1 MGSDDQ
7 PSVPEVAD
15 QVRGWIAEAD
25 AILDERI
32 RVIEAGSA
40 AVVALRSAVVPIV
53 RDGRGQ
59 WRVLPLGPT
68 NHELIERV
76 ARQAQLPDFPAD
88 LQSEVRKLMEEIK
101 VATETV
107 KSVTGFQRFFAFG
120 GTRQAGQRAAAEL
133 LVYRRWYLKHGM
145 SSQIRQLTPLA
156 EVYLGPAG
164 VFADWLK
171 LPQRL
176 GESSSSV
183 ALEPSTS
190 FAILPNAMKIIQR
203 AIVEETELRAAAVEA
218 GNEVRA
224 METNRL
230 LADMPVERL
239 KEATRDRVNVGALLN
254 LDITTVLEVFYYED
268 DLHLYQGLSEVSA
281 TRIIAAAR
289 TIWQSTYEEM
299 PMRIDIKERSK
310 EHTDLLRRLRAWEVA
325 RKIARSPEEWAQI
338 KALAPLADAIDKD
351 VSQVLVFCPSNAT
364 VNDFKESVQ
373 VVARCARRIYDAR
386 DEAEGSDPWDD
397 FLSRPA
403 DYFSM
408 LVELG
413 FITEDEEKS
422 AGELPED
429 IRDAV
434 RDQELNTEYL
444 NVSLRG
450 YQSFGAR
457 FALVQRRVIIGDE
470 MGLGKTIEALAVL
483 SHLRAEG
490 SHHALVICPAAVV
503 TNWIREIRKR
513 SALTPHRL
521 HGAERTFAIASW
533 IRNGGVAVTTYE
545 SLRWLNSQPLG
556 LPKLACVVLDEAHY
570 IKNPSA
576 KRTERAKR
584 ILKSC
589 DRVVMLTGTPLE
601 NRIEEFRNLVGY
613 LRPDLIVDATEFA
626 PKRFRRQVAPAY
638 LRRNQE
644 DVLTE
649 LPARFEVDEW
659 LEMSRE
665 DYSAYREA
673 VRIGNFMTVRQAAM
687 LQGSRSAKVQR
698 LREIVQEAEDNGRR
712 VLVFSYFLDVLE
724 MVAAALPGRVF
735 GPLTGQTP
743 AQRRQTM
750 IDQFSDARGGA
761 VLVSQILAGGV
772 GLNIQAASVV
782 VICEPQLK
790 PTTEWQAIARAHR
803 LGQVQSV
810 QVHRLLS
817 DEGVDVR
824 LFEMLARKTTTFDE
838 FARPSE
844 TAESTPD
851 AYDVTE
857 AELAKMVIAEERERL
872 FGQCSPDRPSEADAD
887 FNGIALATKFEGDV
901 PAMNAATGQLLPY
914 TVFSGTFPPV
924 TETSVD
930 RTIENL
936 LCLVEVEGPMTGYRL
951 HEAYRDASGDVDGEE
966 TSRRLDQAIE
976 QAVKMRLIHSDNP
989 LGAEGIRPKTFRL
1002 PTQPEVLVRDIGP
1015 RALTHV
1021 PPAELEYHL
1030 PEQVPDRE
1038 DVYELNV
1045 PQPAHEPVSHDSE
1058 SADDFEE
1065 EDESYFRGR
1074 ESEFILGDYES

>member
-1 MGSDDQ
+1 M
-7 PSVPEVAD
+7 PEVAD

-25 AILDERI
+25 SILSERI
-32 RVIEAGSA
+32 RVIEAGDA
-40 AVVALRSAVVPIV
+40 AAIALRSAVVPV
-53 RDGRGQ
+53 YRDDQVQ

-68 NHELIERV
+68 NLELIERV
-76 ARQAQLPDFPAD
+76 GRQALLPDFPAD
-88 LQSEVRKLMEEIK
+88 LQSKVRKLIEEIK
-101 VATETV
+101 TATETV

-133 LVYRRWYLKHGM
+133 RVYHRWHVGHGM
-145 SSQIRQLTPLA
+145 SARIRQLMPID
-156 EVYLGPAG
+156 EVVVGPAD
-164 VFADWLK
+164 VLADWLK

-176 GESSSSV
+176 GETSPSV
-183 ALEPSTS
+183 ALERSTS

-203 AIVEETELRAAAVEA
+203 AIVEETELRAAAVDA
-218 GNEVRA
+218 GNAVRA
-224 METNRL
+224 METDRL
-230 LADMPVERL
+230 LEDMPVERL
-239 KEATRDRVNVGALLN
+239 KEATRDRIQVGALLN
-254 LDITTVLEVFYYED
+254 LGITTVLKVFDYED
-268 DLHLYQGLSEVSA
+268 DLHLYQGISEVSA
-281 TRIIAAAR
+281 TRIIAAAQ
-289 TIWQSTYEEM
+289 TIRHSTYEEM

-310 EHTDLLRRLRAWEVA
+310 EHTELLRGLRLWEVS
-325 RKIARSPEEWAQI
+325 RKIARSPEEWSQI
-338 KALAPLADAIDKD
+338 KTLAPLADAIDKD
-351 VSQVLVFCPSNAT
+351 VSHILVFCPSNAS
-364 VNDFKESVQ
+364 VDDFKESVQ

-386 DEAEGSDPWDD
+386 DEAEAADPWED

-403 DYFSM
+403 DYLSM
-408 LVELG
+408 LAELG

-429 IRDAV
+429 IIEAV

-483 SHLRAEG
+483 SHLRAKG

-503 TNWIREIRKR
+503 TNWIREIQKK

-521 HGAERTFAIASW
+521 HGVERTAAIASW

-545 SLRWLNSQPLG
+545 SLRWLNSQPIG
-556 LPKLACVVLDEAHY
+556 LPKLSCVVIDEAHY

-576 KRTERAKR
+576 KRTERAQR
-584 ILKSC
+584 ILKVC
-589 DRVVMLTGTPLE
+589 DRALMLTGTPLE

-613 LRPDLIVDATEFA
+613 LRPELIVDATEFA

-649 LPARFEVDEW
+649 LPERFEVDEW

-673 VRIGNFMTVRQAAM
+673 VRIGNFMAVRQAAM
-687 LQGSRSAKVQR
+687 LQDSKSAKMQR
-698 LREIVQEAEDNGRR
+698 LKEIVKEAEDNGRR
-712 VLVFSYFLDVLE
+712 VLVFSYFLDVLGL
-724 MVAAALPGRVF
+724 VAAALPGRVF

-743 AQRRQTM
+743 AQRRQMM
-750 IDQFSDARGGA
+750 IDQFSAAQGGA

-824 LFEMLARKTTTFDE
+824 LFEMLARKTSTFDE

-872 FGQCSPDRPSEADAD
+872 FGQGSPGELMESEPDEDSNEFGGRRPASTTEDKLR
-887 FNGIALATKFEGDV
+887 FSNETR
-901 PAMNAATGQLLPY
+901 TQLLPY

-924 TETSVD
+924 TENSVEQI
-930 RTIENL
+930 IENL
-936 LCLVEVEGPMTGYRL
+936 VCLVGVEGPITGYRL
-951 HEAYRDASGDVDGEE
+951 HEAYRDASGD
-966 TSRRLDQAIE
+966 LDDDEASHMLDRAIVQAEKIG
-976 QAVKMRLIHSDNP
+976 LIRSDN
-989 LGAEGIRPKTFRL
+989 LMGTEGIKPKTFRL
-1002 PTQPEVLVRDIGP
+1002 PTQPEVLPRDVGP

-1021 PPAELEYHL
+1021 PPAELEFHL
-1030 PEQVPDRE
+1030 TERVSDGEEVGELVVAQQPDE
-1038 DVYELNV
+1038 SLA
-1045 PQPAHEPVSHDSE
+1045 QDSE
-1058 SADDFEE
+1058 YEEEFEE
-1065 EDESYFRGR
+1065 EDEGYFEGR
-1074 ESEFILGDYES
+1074 EGELILGDRDY

>member
-32 RVIEAGSA
+32 QVIEAGDA
-40 AVVALRSAVVPIV
+40 AVAALRSAVVPIY
-53 RDGRGQ
+53 RDDQIQ

-68 NHELIERV
+68 NRELVERV
-76 ARQAQLPDFPAD
+76 GRQALLPDFPAD
-88 LQSEVRKLMEEIK
+88 LQNKVRKLMDEIK

-133 LVYRRWYLKHGM
+133 RVYHRWYLRHDM
-145 SSQIRQLTPLA
+145 SARVRQLQPVN
-156 EVYLGPAG
+156 EVYLGPAD
-164 VFADWLK
+164 VLTDWLK

-176 GESSSSV
+176 GETSPSL

-190 FAILPNAMKIIQR
+190 FAILPNAMRIIQR
-203 AIVEETELRAAAVEA
+203 AIVEETELRTAAVDA
-218 GNEVRA
+218 GNEVRV
-224 METNRL
+224 METATL

-239 KEATRDRVNVGALLN
+239 KEATRDRIQVGALLN
-254 LDITTVLEVFYYED
+254 AGFETVLEVLEDED
-268 DLHLYQGLSEVSA
+268 DLHLYQGISEVAA
-281 TRIIAAAR
+281 TRIIAAAH

-299 PMRIDIKERSK
+299 PMRIDINKRSQ
-310 EHTDLLRRLRAWEVA
+310 EHTELLRRLRAWEVS

-338 KALAPLADAIDKD
+338 KAMAPLADAIDRD
-351 VSQVLVFCPSNAT
+351 VSHALVFCPSTPT
-364 VNDFKESVQ
+364 VDDFKESVQ
-373 VVARCARRIYDAR
+373 VVVRCAGRIYDAR
-386 DEAEGSDPWDD
+386 DEADGADPWED

-408 LVELG
+408 LAELG

-422 AGELPED
+422 AGELPEE
-429 IRDAV
+429 IREAV

-483 SHLRAEG
+483 SHLRAKG
-490 SHHALVICPAAVV
+490 SHHGLVICPAAVV
-503 TNWIREIRKR
+503 TNWMREVLEK
-513 SALTPHRL
+513 SALTPYRL
-521 HGAERTFAIASW
+521 HGSERTTAVASW

-545 SLRWLNSQPLG
+545 SLRWLNSQTLG
-556 LPKLACVVLDEAHY
+556 LPKLACVVIDEAHY

-576 KRTERAKR
+576 KRTERTKR
-584 ILKSC
+584 LLKSC
-589 DRVVMLTGTPLE
+589 DRAVMLTGTPLE

-649 LPARFEVDEW
+649 LPERFEVDEW
-659 LEMSRE
+659 IEMSRE
-665 DYSAYREA
+665 DHSAYREA
-673 VRIGNFMTVRQAAM
+673 VRIGNFMAARQAAM
-687 LQGSRSAKVQR
+687 LQDSKSAKMQR
-698 LREIVQEAEDNGRR
+698 LREIVQEAEENGRH
-712 VLVFSYFLDVLE
+712 VLVFSYFLDVLDRI
-724 MVAAALPGRVF
+724 AAALPGRVF
-735 GPLTGQTP
+735 GPLTGKTP
-743 AQRRQTM
+743 SQRRQM
-750 IDQFSDARGGA
+750 LIDQFSAANGGA
-761 VLVSQILAGGV
+761 VLVSQIGAGGV

-803 LGQVQSV
+803 LGQARSV

-817 DEGVDVR
+817 DEGIDVR
-824 LFEMLARKTTTFDE
+824 LFEMLARKTSTFDE

-844 TAESTPD
+844 TAESAPD

-857 AELAKMVIAEERERL
+857 AELARLVIAEERERL
-872 FGQCSPDRPSEADAD
+872 FGQAGPEEPFEGDS
-887 FNGIALATKFEGDV
+887 ALATKIEDDV
-901 PAMNAATGQLLPY
+901 PTRNAATGRLLPY
-914 TVFSGTFPPV
+914 TVFSGSFLPV
-924 TETSVD
+924 TETSVEK
-930 RTIENL
+930 TIENL

-951 HEAYRDASGDVDGEE
+951 HEAYRDASGDVDGGE

-976 QAVKMRLIHSDNP
+976 QAVKMGLIQSENP

-1002 PTQPEVLVRDIGP
+1002 PTQPGVLVRDIGP

-1021 PPAELEYHL
+1021 PPPELEYHL

-1038 DVYELNV
+1038 EAYELV
-1045 PQPAHEPVSHDSE
+1045 VAQPDHEPVSQGLE
-1058 SADDFEE
+1058 AAEEFEE
-1065 EDESYFRGR
+1065 EDESYFEGR
-1074 ESEFILGDYES
+1074 ESEFILGDYEY

>member
-25 AILDERI
+25 AILTKRI
-32 RVIEAGSA
+32 KIIEGGDA
-40 AVVALRSAVVPIV
+40 AAVALRSAVVPIV
-53 RDGRGQ
+53 RDDQVQ

-68 NHELIERV
+68 NHELIGRV

-88 LQSEVRKLMEEIK
+88 LQSKVRKLLGE
-101 VATETV
+101 VQAATETV

-145 SSQIRQLTPLA
+145 SAQIRQLTPLA
-156 EVYLGPAG
+156 EVYLGPGG
-164 VFADWLK
+164 VLADWLK

-203 AIVEETELRAAAVEA
+203 AIVEETELRAAAVDA
-218 GNEVRA
+218 GNEVRT
-224 METNRL
+224 METDKL
-230 LADMPVERL
+230 LEDMPVERL
-239 KEATRDRVNVGALLN
+239 KEATRDRIQVGALVNVGFE
-254 LDITTVLEVFYYED
+254 TVLEVLED
-268 DLHLYQGLSEVSA
+268 EEDLHLYQGISEVSA
-281 TRIIAAAR
+281 TRIIAAAH

-299 PMRIDIKERSK
+299 PMRIDINERSQ
-310 EHTDLLRRLRAWEVA
+310 EHTELLRRLRSWEVS
-325 RKIARSPEEWAQI
+325 RKIARSPEEWSQL
-338 KALAPLADAIDKD
+338 KAMAPLADAIDKH
-351 VSQVLVFCPSNAT
+351 VSQVLVFCPSTPT
-364 VNDFKESVQ
+364 VDDFKESVQ
-373 VVARCARRIYDAR
+373 VVARCARRVYDAR
-386 DEAEGSDPWDD
+386 DEADGADPWED

-408 LVELG
+408 LAELG

-429 IRDAV
+429 IVEAV
-434 RDQELNTEYL
+434 REQELNTEYL

-483 SHLRAEG
+483 SHLRAKG

-503 TNWIREIRKR
+503 TNWIREIQKR

-521 HGAERTFAIASW
+521 HGVERTVAIASW

-556 LPKLACVVLDEAHY
+556 LPKLACVVIDEAHY

-576 KRTERAKR
+576 KRTERTKR

-589 DRVVMLTGTPLE
+589 DRAVMLTGTPLE

-649 LPARFEVDEW
+649 LPERFEVDEW
-659 LEMSRE
+659 IEMSRE
-665 DYSAYREA
+665 DHSAYREA
-673 VRIGNFMTVRQAAM
+673 VRIGNFMAARQAAM
-687 LQGSRSAKVQR
+687 VQGSKSAKMQR
-698 LREIVQEAEDNGRR
+698 LKEIVQEAEDNGRR
-712 VLVFSYFLDVLE
+712 VLVFSYFREVLE
-724 MVAAALPGRVF
+724 LVAAAMPGRVF
-735 GPLTGQTP
+735 GPLNGQTP
-743 AQRRQTM
+743 AQRRQIL
-750 IDQFSDARGGA
+750 IDQFSAAQGGA
-761 VLVSQILAGGV
+761 VLVSQIEVGGV

-803 LGQVQSV
+803 LGQAQSV

-817 DEGVDVR
+817 DEGIDVR
-824 LFEMLARKTTTFDE
+824 LFEMLARKTSTFDE

-844 TAESTPD
+844 TAESAPD

-872 FGQCSPDRPSEADAD
+872 FGNGVPGDGTTSERVVLAPTRSEADTSSASVPDAISASPLPVATKRERPDCPAVELNTPSSASRDRPSMPVSPRAPNASPPIPFEGFSYDHPGRIAPACRMIAQILSDGGWHPWDTITVSVADA
-887 FNGIALATKFEGDV
+887 FELQPNTVSGLLQGMVKTGGIECI
-901 PAMNAATGQLLPY
+901 PASKG
-914 TVFSGTFPPV
+914 
-924 TETSVD
+924 
-930 RTIENL
+930 
-936 LCLVEVEGPMTGYRL
+936 
-951 HEAYRDASGDVDGEE
+951 
-966 TSRRLDQAIE
+966 
-976 QAVKMRLIHSDNP
+976 K
-989 LGAEGIRPKTFRL
+989 
-1002 PTQPEVLVRDIGP
+1002 
-1015 RALTHV
+1015 
-1021 PPAELEYHL
+1021 
-1030 PEQVPDRE
+1030 
-1038 DVYELNV
+1038 
-1045 PQPAHEPVSHDSE
+1045 
-1058 SADDFEE
+1058 
-1065 EDESYFRGR
+1065 RGR
-1074 ESEFILGDYES
+1074 KTGPQFVRLR

>member
-1 MGSDDQ
+1 M
-7 PSVPEVAD
+7 PEVAD
-15 QVRGWIAEAD
+15 QVRGWVAEAD
-25 AILDERI
+25 TILDERI
-32 RVIEAGSA
+32 RVIEAGNA
-40 AVVALRSAVVPIV
+40 AVMALRSAVVPV
-53 RDGRGQ
+53 YRDDQVQ
-59 WRVLPLGPT
+59 WRVLPLTPT
-68 NHELIERV
+68 NHALIERV

-88 LQSEVRKLMEEIK
+88 LQSKVRKLIEEVK
-101 VATETV
+101 AATETV

-145 SSQIRQLTPLA
+145 SARIRQLTPLA

-164 VFADWLK
+164 VLADWLQ

-203 AIVEETELRAAAVEA
+203 AIVEETELRTAAVDA

-224 METNRL
+224 METAKL

-239 KEATRDRVNVGALLN
+239 KEATRDRIQVGALLN
-254 LDITTVLEVFYYED
+254 VGFETVLEVLED
-268 DLHLYQGLSEVSA
+268 EEDLHLYQGISEVSA
-281 TRIIAAAR
+281 TRIIAAAH

-299 PMRIDIKERSK
+299 PMRIDINERSR
-310 EHTDLLRRLRAWEVA
+310 EHTELLRRLRSWEVS
-325 RKIARSPEEWAQI
+325 RKIAKSPEEWSQI
-338 KALAPLADAIDKD
+338 KAMAPLADAIDKD
-351 VSQVLVFCPSNAT
+351 VSQVLVFCPSTPT
-364 VNDFKESVQ
+364 VDDFKESVQ
-373 VVARCARRIYDAR
+373 VVARCARRAYDAR
-386 DEAEGSDPWDD
+386 DEAEGANPWED

-408 LVELG
+408 LAELG

-429 IRDAV
+429 IVEAV

-483 SHLRAEG
+483 SHLRAKG
-490 SHHALVICPAAVV
+490 SHHGLVICPAAVV
-503 TNWIREIRKR
+503 TNWMREVLEK
-513 SALTPHRL
+513 SALTPYRL
-521 HGAERTFAIASW
+521 HGAERMTAVASW

-545 SLRWLNSQPLG
+545 SLRWLNSQTLG
-556 LPKLACVVLDEAHY
+556 LPKLACVVIDEAHY

-576 KRTERAKR
+576 KRTERTKR

-589 DRVVMLTGTPLE
+589 DRAVMLTGTPLE

-649 LPARFEVDEW
+649 LPERFEVDEW
-659 LEMSRE
+659 IAMSRE
-665 DYSAYREA
+665 DHSAYREA
-673 VRIGNFMTVRQAAM
+673 VRIGNFMAARQAAM
-687 LQGSRSAKVQR
+687 LQDSKSAKMQR
-698 LREIVQEAEDNGRR
+698 LREIVQEAEENGRH
-712 VLVFSYFLDVLE
+712 VLVFSYFLDVLDRI
-724 MVAAALPGRVF
+724 AAALPGRVF
-735 GPLTGQTP
+735 GPLTGKTP
-743 AQRRQTM
+743 SQRRQM
-750 IDQFSDARGGA
+750 LVDQFSAAKGGA
-761 VLVSQILAGGV
+761 VLVSQIGAGGV

-803 LGQVQSV
+803 LGQARSV

-817 DEGVDVR
+817 DEGIDVR
-824 LFEMLARKTTTFDE
+824 LFEMLARKTSIFDE

-844 TAESTPD
+844 TAESAPD

-857 AELAKMVIAEERERL
+857 AELARLVIAEERERL
-872 FGQCSPDRPSEADAD
+872 FGSGVPGGGTTSERIVLAPKGSEAD
-887 FNGIALATKFEGDV
+887 
-901 PAMNAATGQLLPY
+901 
-914 TVFSGTFPPV
+914 
-924 TETSVD
+924 TSS
-930 RTIENL
+930 
-936 LCLVEVEGPMTGYRL
+936 
-951 HEAYRDASGDVDGEE
+951 AS
-966 TSRRLDQAIE
+966 
-976 QAVKMRLIHSDNP
+976 
-989 LGAEGIRPKTFRL
+989 
-1002 PTQPEVLVRDIGP
+1002 
-1015 RALTHV
+1015 
-1021 PPAELEYHL
+1021 
-1030 PEQVPDRE
+1030 VPDAISAGPLPVAMERE
-1038 DVYELNV
+1038 RPDCPAVELNV
-1045 PQPAHEPVSHDSE
+1045 PSLVSRDRPSMPVGPRAPDASLPIPFEGFSYDHPGRIAPACRMIAQILSDGGWHPWDTITVSVADAFELQPNTVSGLLQGMVKTGGIECIPASKGK
-1058 SADDFEE
+1058 
-1065 EDESYFRGR
+1065 RGR
-1074 ESEFILGDYES
+1074 KTGPRFVRLR